1 MDEATRARIFE
12 PFFSTKAQG
21 KGTGLGLAVA
31 YGIVKSHHGY
41 IDVES
46 TPGQG
51 TTFSLFFPKGTLSPI
66 HPALAEG
73 YTASHGGD
81 ETILVVEDED
91 LLREVVSGIL
101 RERGYT
107 VLEAGDGIQA
117 VDVFMNNHQKIDVVI
132 SDIGLPKLGGWEAC
146 LTMREIKPAVRII
159 LASGFIEPAVR
170 NEMADTGV
178 TAFVEKPYV
187 PNDILRNIRQ
197 VMEKG

>member
-1 MDEATRARIFE
+1 
-12 PFFSTKAQG
+12 
-21 KGTGLGLAVA
+21 
-31 YGIVKSHHGY
+31 
-41 IDVES
+41 
-46 TPGQG
+46 
-51 TTFSLFFPKGTLSPI
+51 
-66 HPALAEG
+66 
-73 YTASHGGD
+73 
-81 ETILVVEDED
+81 
-91 LLREVVSGIL
+91 
-101 RERGYT
+101 
-107 VLEAGDGIQA
+107 
-117 VDVFMNNHQKIDVVI
+117 VI